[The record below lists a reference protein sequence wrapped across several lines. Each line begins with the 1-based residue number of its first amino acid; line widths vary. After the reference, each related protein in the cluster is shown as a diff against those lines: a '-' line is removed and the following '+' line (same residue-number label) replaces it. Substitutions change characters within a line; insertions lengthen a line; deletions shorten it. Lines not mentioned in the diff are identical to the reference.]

1 MNQIGRYIFGIAGGA
16 FIVAILVLTGVVWVT
31 QALREIDLITAKGQ
45 TLWLFMYMTML
56 ALPALIYIIAPIAL
70 FIACLY
76 SLNRINADSE
86 LVVINAA
93 GASPWVVY
101 KPFIVLGLLVTILT
115 GLISL
120 WVMPES
126 ARSLRNLISQIRADV
141 LTYIVAEGRFTSID
155 DGLTFHIRD
164 RAADGTLVGLLVH
177 DRRNPEEV
185 MTYLAEEGR
194 VVRAGESA
202 YLVMDTGSMHQQ
214 EGTPEEITVIRFDRY
229 VFDLSNLRVG
239 SGKIE
244 YRPRQMRMSELV
256 NPSPDDTYYQQYPGK
271 YRAEIHERFSS
282 TLYPLAFVFISLATL
297 GYPRTNRQGRG
308 NSIVMAIVAVSVL
321 RTVGFSATNL
331 AVQEAWAVGL
341 MYATPLIGIVGA
353 AWIAF
358 GQGRWLARIAD
369 SAPSL
374 TIDPERLKPGAA
386 WRSLKAAAKGA
397 VGTLRQRFRPGGWG
411 AAR

>member
-1 MNQIGRYIFGIAGGA
+1 M
-16 FIVAILVLTGVVWVT
+16 
-31 QALREIDLITAKGQ
+31 
-45 TLWLFMYMTML
+45 
-56 ALPALIYIIAPIAL
+56 
-70 FIACLY
+70 
-76 SLNRINADSE
+76 
-86 LVVINAA
+86 
-93 GASPWVVY
+93 VY